1 MFNLNNKKTK
11 KAVSAGIIVFVILAM
26 VLPMLS
32 YMF

>member
-1 MFNLNNKKTK
+1 MMNLNNKKNRRIIS
-11 KAVSAGIIVFVILAM
+11 AVIIAFVILAM